1 MNIRA
6 KVPSNVWMNHSTKDS
21 FEWISLNQTE
31 KTKSDKSPHYYVYV
45 YWHLLSDFSRIN
57 HKTKYKSCCHSS
69 QPPPSLRIW
78 LVGGI
83 MLKSFQALRI
93 TEAQAWLRAALWTTD
108 ICETG
113 WQISAAGCTLSG
125 SHWRKGEESVYQ
137 ELTSWW
143 QANRNNK
150 KQFWIHWKHIKFI
163 PCIKINPNPDPKH
176 DLRAFYKLSLWY
188 CLLLCTAVFL
198 LSKHSDGCFSSKYV
212 PWGNYCK
219 Y

>member
-1 MNIRA
+1 MWG
-6 KVPSNVWMNHSTKDS
+6 VY
-21 FEWISLNQTE
+21 SLSWDT
-31 KTKSDKSPHYYVYV
+31 V
-45 YWHLLSDFSRIN
+45 YWHLLSDFSRIK

-83 MLKSFQALRI
+83 KLKSFQSSEDYRCS
-93 TEAQAWLRAALWTTD
+93 AWLRAALWTTD

-125 SHWRKGEESVYQ
+125 AHWRKGEEMFIR
-137 ELTSWW
+137 SWPHDDM
-143 QANRNNK
+143 QTGTTK
-150 KQFWIHWKHIKFI
+150 KQFWIHWKHIKFL

-176 DLRAFYKLSLWY
+176 DLRAFCTLSLWY
-188 CLLLCTAVFL
+188 CLLSCTAVFL
-198 LSKHSDGCFSSKYV
+198 LSKHSDGCFSSIYI